1 MDRKN
6 GWINGIRFPKNNLL
20 LLIPIIALGFLN
32 FNVLA
37 ADLAGAKDHPLLKRF
52 GGSEIVGYE
61 VKRFD
66 EFELQTS
73 TFKRYNL
80 ETKRR
85 EFVNPPLKL
94 EGARTH
100 LWYESTGDTGATE
113 LIRNYQNE
121 LKSKGFQI
129 LYDSKL
135 DPNATMWSNFLAPFA
150 EMNIKTN
157 RSYYIFYAAD
167 QKGIRVTSAK
177 LERPEGDVYVYLTAI
192 EWPKDDGTYKAK
204 RGAYVAMDIIEVQA
218 MNQNMV
224 LVSADEMS
232 KAISA
237 SGRVA
242 LYGILFDSNKAEIK
256 PESKPALE
264 EIAKLLKKEP
274 NLKLHV
280 VGHTDNVGGFEFNLN
295 LSKRRADAVVT
306 ALTKEYGIA
315 FVRLTANGVAYLAPI
330 AVNTTEEGRAKNR
343 RVELVPK

>member
-6 GWINGIRFPKNNLL
+6 GSFNSIRRQRNNLIM
-20 LLIPIIALGFLN
+20 LISIIALGFFGLD
-32 FNVLA
+32 VRA
-37 ADLAGAKDHPLLKRF
+37 ADLPGAKDHPLLKRF

-85 EFVNPPLKL
+85 EFVNLPLKL

-121 LKSKGFQI
+121 LKSEGFQI
-129 LYDSKL
+129 LYDSKQ
-135 DPNATMWSNFLAPFA
+135 DPNAVMWSNFLAPFA

-177 LERPEGDVYVYLTAI
+177 LERPEGDVYICLTAI

-204 RGAYVAMDIIEVQA
+204 RGAYVAVDIIEVQA
-218 MNQNMV
+218 MTQNMV

-242 LYGILFDSNKAEIK
+242 LYGILFDSNKSEIK

-264 EIAKLLKKEP
+264 EIAKLLKKES

-280 VGHTDNVGGFEFNLN
+280 VGHTDNVGGFDFNLN
-295 LSKRRADAVVT
+295 LSKRRADAVVA

-315 FVRLTANGVAYLAPI
+315 AARLTANGIAYLAPV